1 MMPLVSNSRLAFAAA
16 LLAAACSQSRDVT
29 SNSRSVSAAAEIVR
43 NSELPDIRV
52 TTGTVRA
59 STVSTLSAKILG
71 NVTRVLVN
79 EGDHVRAGQ
88 VLVEI
93 DDRDMQAKSDQARA
107 ASRAMDEAIAS
118 ASAAI
123 TAAEA
128 NAKFAKATYDRF
140 AVLRERGSVSPHE
153 FEEVAAKQ
161 IAMQA
166 DLERAKRERE
176 SLFAQ
181 RARAVAGVTEAETF
195 VSYTRVTSPTD
206 GVITARF
213 IDAGA
218 QAAPGVP
225 LVAVEGAGGYRV
237 ETTVD
242 EELASQIRVG
252 DRVMIEGMAARV
264 AHIAP
269 IDASIRSALMKIDLP
284 PQTALR
290 SGTFVHVTLAIGT
303 RRALIVPTAAVS
315 RHGQIASVFVIDDR
329 GTARMRLVTLGEELQ
344 RRVEVLSGIDA
355 GERIVSVAAG
365 VRDGVQVRGAL

>member
-29 SNSRSVSAAAEIVR
+29 SNSRSVSAATEIVR

-153 FEEVAAKQ
+153 FDEVAAK
-161 IAMQA
+161 
-166 DLERAKRERE
+166 
-176 SLFAQ
+176 
-181 RARAVAGVTEAETF
+181 
-195 VSYTRVTSPTD
+195 
-206 GVITARF
+206 
-213 IDAGA
+213 
-218 QAAPGVP
+218 
-225 LVAVEGAGGYRV
+225 
-237 ETTVD
+237 
-242 EELASQIRVG
+242 
-252 DRVMIEGMAARV
+252 
-264 AHIAP
+264 
-269 IDASIRSALMKIDLP
+269 
-284 PQTALR
+284 
-290 SGTFVHVTLAIGT
+290 
-303 RRALIVPTAAVS
+303 
-315 RHGQIASVFVIDDR
+315 
-329 GTARMRLVTLGEELQ
+329 
-344 RRVEVLSGIDA
+344 
-355 GERIVSVAAG
+355 
-365 VRDGVQVRGAL
+365 